1 MIKKCELCG
10 KEFKTKGYAKYCVD
24 CRMKVIWSKRRKKRP
39 KIQIE
44 KTCPTCGKQFVSSL
58 LNRVYCSKECFIQ
71 HRMLLRGRIKKVCD
85 KCGKVF
91 FTNTDKIYC
100 KDCSGKKQQKEKVIT
115 NCEECGKEFI
125 KKRKNQRFCCSA
137 CLIKNKNKMNRKI
150 TIKTCKVCGKKF
162 ESSKK
167 FILYCS
173 EECKKVVQKERIKM
187 YNEKAR
193 ERWRKSRKSKREREE
208 KKRSGNNILVEIN
221 KISKET
227 GLSYGEVKKW
237 YPDMNKIKFMASY
250 LGRKGMDANEV
261 RSVGRT
267 SMIIV

>member
-1 MIKKCELCG
+1 MIKNCEICG
-10 KEFKTKGYAKYCVD
+10 KEFKTKGYAKYCVA
-24 CRMKVIWSKRRKKRP
+24 CRMKVIWSKRRRKRP

-71 HRMLLRGRIKKVCD
+71 HRMSLRGRIKKVCD

-91 FTNTDKIYC
+91 FTNTDKTYC
-100 KDCSGKKQQKEKVIT
+100 KACAYKKEKVKVT
-115 NCEECGKEFI
+115 AKCEECGKKFI

-150 TIKTCKVCGKKF
+150 TVKTCKVCGKKF

-173 EECKKVVQKERIKM
+173 DECKKVVQKERKKM
-187 YNEKAR
+187 YNEKA
-193 ERWRKSRKSKREREE
+193 REREE

-221 KISKET
+221 KIAKET

-237 YPDMNKIKFMASY
+237 YPDMDKIKIMAGY
-250 LGRKGMDANEV
+250 LGRKGMDVNEV